1 VDFDATGQLLIVY
14 SAFVEYLR
22 KKKYNEPV
30 HHLFIDFQRA
40 YDSVRREVLYN
51 ILIELGIPMKLVKLI
66 KTCLTETHSRVRV
79 GKNMAF
85 FLLGMV

>member
-1 VDFDATGQLLIVY
+1 MLEKKWEY
-14 SAFVEYLR
+14 SES
-22 KKKYNEPV
+22 V
-30 HHLFIDFQRA
+30 HHLSVDFKKA
-40 YDSVRREVLYN
+40 FDSVRREVLYN
-51 ILIELGIPMKLVKLI
+51 ILIELGIPMKLVRLI